1 MNMHEGFNL
10 LKHPAEACKHQSFC
24 RNNYS
29 YTYGLNLCEYPPAA
43 RPVRE

>member
-24 RNNYS
+24 LINYS
-29 YTYGLNLCEYPPAA
+29 YM
-43 RPVRE
+43 V